1 MLLAK
6 ANRNSCLKA
15 AQFFHFPGGPLPL
28 PYCGFSKS
36 SFPSSNPPLNSL
48 HSLSADYLG
57 RYLTEQIDSIYRN
70 SFKFLPVSRHTIL
83 CHLGVE
89 LGRRAKRLIFQDPPP
104 LPQSSF
110 LRALAQTCLFFLD
123 TSSAS
128 YSSSTPFSQHVN
140 LIPSLP
146 ED

>member
-6 ANRNSCLKA
+6 ANRNSRLKA
-15 AQFFHFPGGPLPL
+15 ARFFPFPRRPPPPSLLWLFKVFIPFFKPSPELPALTVSRLPWPLPHRANRL
-28 PYCGFSKS
+28 YLQEPLQV
-36 SFPSSNPPLNSL
+36 PSSDQTHHPLPSR
-48 HSLSADYLG
+48 SGVGEEGKEADFP
-57 RYLTEQIDSIYRN
+57 R
-70 SFKFLPVSRHTIL
+70 
-83 CHLGVE
+83 
-89 LGRRAKRLIFQDPPP
+89 PPP
-104 LPQSSF
+104 PTQSSF

-123 TSSAS
+123 TSSVS